1 MLGSGEFLRT
11 TVSMGV
17 GVLLGA
23 LAIAQVLSHKSTETR
38 LTASRQAPNGV
49 VIGPNGRP
57 DPIVTGAVSL
67 PGGGQT
73 IILDPCTG
81 LRKD

>member
-23 LAIAQVLSHKSTETR
+23 LAIAQVLATRNTETR
-38 LTASRQAPNGV
+38 AVAARQAPNGV
-49 VIGPNGRP
+49 VVGPNGRL